1 MATFVV
7 PAAHGPH
14 MAFSSGL
21 PGASLR
27 FGGFES
33 GTSRP
38 SAPSR
43 ASGPPGIQ
51 RSKASSGLPL
61 PVGVAL
67 AAAAVAMC
75 RLAHRQSHR
84 RRAAGFP
91 LRAAKADSLTEEQKM
106 DIVMRDEMVK
116 VTIAASTPV
125 PQTFQQ
131 GINWACTAALAAND
145 AGKQVQ
151 SMYFDA
157 GGGDNQVTGE
167 IGGVLQF
174 SEQLVRTLA
183 SCGKLPD
190 GEGEIAED
198 GEVRV
203 MFSDLGAKSMVANR
217 WGVLPENVVL
227 DFFPPVLRN
236 VPLKMEEQMKIAA
249 MMNAAVLVV
258 VTPGQAELP
267 AVLAVYEALKD
278 TGRKVP
284 MVFVNARLVQ
294 DVGAAAGA
302 LLNNYRNMERLLLP
316 VFHLEQ
322 YEPPEDKEL
331 IPLNPAVITRVWPR
345 PFSVWEDNPDDPDSI
360 EGYFLLDVNDVRA
373 PNGDDMVAFLTMSR
387 KATKDLRN
395 RERETRE
402 KGGRLI

>member
-1 MATFVV
+1 
-7 PAAHGPH
+7 
-14 MAFSSGL
+14 
-21 PGASLR
+21 
-27 FGGFES
+27 
-33 GTSRP
+33 
-38 SAPSR
+38 
-43 ASGPPGIQ
+43 
-51 RSKASSGLPL
+51 
-61 PVGVAL
+61 
-67 AAAAVAMC
+67 
-75 RLAHRQSHR
+75 
-84 RRAAGFP
+84 
-91 LRAAKADSLTEEQKM
+91 
-106 DIVMRDEMVK
+106 
-116 VTIAASTPV
+116 
-125 PQTFQQ
+125 
-131 GINWACTAALAAND
+131 
-145 AGKQVQ
+145 
-151 SMYFDA
+151 
-157 GGGDNQVTGE
+157 
-167 IGGVLQF
+167 
-174 SEQLVRTLA
+174 
-183 SCGKLPD
+183 
-190 GEGEIAED
+190 
-198 GEVRV
+198 
-203 MFSDLGAKSMVANR
+203 
-217 WGVLPENVVL
+217 
-227 DFFPPVLRN
+227 
-236 VPLKMEEQMKIAA
+236 MEEQMKIAA
-249 MMNAAVLVV
+249 MMSAAVLVV

-402 KGGRLI
+402 KGRRATGAQHARAAFGNAQCMNGWKAPFSGSMKEPAAMAFRPPHVGDKVQVYGIRSRPELNGAVARVVSRSVDGAGRVAVQLFPAGDQAEGEGCEASPFRPVKIRLSSLRQLSTSSSVPALPSLATEEFQRDSGGR